1 MFLHMNKS
9 FQEQLIKGLWF
20 ENKKN
25 EFMGVIRGKKG
36 KSCYYDY
43 LNKEKIVKAIWRM
56 LENELINQ

>member
-36 KSCYYDY
+36 KSCYYMTISI
-43 LNKEKIVKAIWRM
+43 KKK
-56 LENELINQ
+56 